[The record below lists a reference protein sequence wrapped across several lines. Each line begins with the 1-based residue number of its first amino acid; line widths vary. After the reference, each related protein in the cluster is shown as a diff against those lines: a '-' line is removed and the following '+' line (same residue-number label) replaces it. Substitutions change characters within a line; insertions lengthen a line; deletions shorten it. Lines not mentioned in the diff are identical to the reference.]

1 MILVEIKKASSILL
15 DLEITRVNR
24 FYGKRIKI
32 YVNEIPDKVIIKNLK
47 IIYPKEK
54 IIFFKDKNGN

>member
-1 MILVEIKKASSILL
+1 VEIKKASSILL

-32 YVNEIPDKVIIKNLK
+32 YANEIPDKVIIKNLK